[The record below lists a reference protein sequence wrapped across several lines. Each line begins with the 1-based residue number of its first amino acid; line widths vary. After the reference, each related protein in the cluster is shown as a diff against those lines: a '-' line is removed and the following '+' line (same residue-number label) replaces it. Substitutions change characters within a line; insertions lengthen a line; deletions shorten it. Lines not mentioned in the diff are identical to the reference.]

1 MSDTTL
7 RHLAML
13 GLIPAHPAKIAA
25 RDIHQR
31 LLDEGYDVD
40 VRSVERDLHKLSGML
55 ALVQDDGRPSGW
67 SWSNA
72 TRPPVVPAMASDT
85 ALTYELLSRFAAA
98 VMPRAL
104 LRRLEPDFKRARQEL
119 ARCLD
124 HGYSRWARRIAS
136 VPQSHALLPP
146 EIPENVVDVVYDSL
160 LQGRQFK
167 VDYRAPHK
175 EKASSYVVNPLGL
188 VQADSV
194 LYVIVRIEGFDDARH
209 LALHRMSKPER
220 LDTPAK
226 APKGFDFDKHVREEK
241 QFEYPVGDPIKLEL
255 VMEAMLARNL
265 AERRLSTDQ
274 VITPLPGDEEVRITA
289 TVANTELLF
298 RWLRSLGPNVEIVKP
313 ASLRRR
319 MREEVVELAGRYRR

>member
-7 RHLAML
+7 RHLKML
-13 GLIPAHPAKIAA
+13 GLIPAYPAKIST
-25 RDIHQR
+25 RDIHRR
-31 LLDEGYDVD
+31 LLDEGHLVN
-40 VRSVERDLHKLSGML
+40 VRSVERDLIKLSAEL
-55 ALVQDDGRPSGW
+55 ALIRDNGRPGGW
-67 SWSNA
+67 SWSNTTSA
-72 TRPPVVPAMASDT
+72 LSPAMPSDR

-104 LRRLEPDFKRARQEL
+104 LRQLEPEFKRARHEL
-119 ARCLD
+119 ARYLD
-124 HGYSRWARRIAS
+124 SGYSRWVKRIAS

-146 EIPENVVDVVYDSL
+146 EIQQDVVDVVYDSL
-160 LQGRQFK
+160 LAGRQFK
-167 VDYRAPHK
+167 VDYQSPHK
-175 EKASSYVVNPLGL
+175 EKPSTFVVNPLGL

-194 LYVIVRIEGFDDARH
+194 LYIIARIEGFDDARH

-226 APKGFDFDKHVREEK
+226 APRGFDFDKHVREEK

-255 VMEAMLARNL
+255 VMDALLARNL

-319 MREEVVELAGRYRR
+319 MREEVAELAGRYRR